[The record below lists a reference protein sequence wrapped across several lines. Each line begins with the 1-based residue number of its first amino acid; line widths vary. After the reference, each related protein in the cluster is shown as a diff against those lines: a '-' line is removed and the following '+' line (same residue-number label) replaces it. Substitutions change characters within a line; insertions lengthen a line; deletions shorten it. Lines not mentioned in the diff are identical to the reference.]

1 MIKLS
6 HQQLLNVK
14 PSWYW
19 MVSDRAGE
27 FDDALLRPMRRLD
40 VVQAATEDFFSK
52 QENIDLSGP
61 DTQISNNVREMLERL
76 EDAGEDVDRIYAW
89 GRALDHQMW
98 RYEDFEG
105 RPSPGLWD
113 HTIGWWRPD
122 ELAKLDRS
130 GPDVRDR
137 LYASWHEQVN
147 KPAAALK
154 QRVKLD
160 RKAWEEDETRR
171 SEWDNFLWDKWFK
184 EFQYDPA
191 TVAAEGYRQMLFREW
206 WRKIG
211 PTVTPEERVQM
222 MRWHE
227 EGAHARDK
235 DGFLEPD
242 QIGWIGDAVMT
253 DVYPPFFEAAARVK
267 QS

>member
-27 FDDALLRPMRRLD
+27 FDDALLRPMKSLD
-40 VVQAATEDFFSK
+40 VVHAATEDYFSK
-52 QENIDLSGP
+52 QENNDPSGS
-61 DTQISNNVREMLERL
+61 DTQTSNNVREMLERL
-76 EDAGEDVDRIYAW
+76 EDAGEDVDRIYEW
-89 GRALDHQMW
+89 GRALDSDMW
-98 RYEDFEG
+98 SYAEFEG
-105 RPSPGLWD
+105 RPSASLWD
-113 HTIGWWRPD
+113 NSIGWWRPD

-130 GPDVRDR
+130 GADVRDR
-137 LYASWHEQVN
+137 LYASWNERVN

-160 RKAWEEDETRR
+160 RKGWQEDETRR

-191 TVAAEGYRQMLFREW
+191 MVAADGYRQMLFREW

-211 PTVTPEERVQM
+211 PTITPEERSQM

-227 EGAHARDK
+227 EGSLARDK
-235 DGFLEPD
+235 IGFLKPD
-242 QIGWIGDAVMT
+242 DIGWIGDAMMT
-253 DVYPPFFEAAARVK
+253 DAFPPFFDVVAKAK
-267 QS
+267 